1 MFLANNMTCA
11 RNLIDFNSGGYK
23 ALSRSLNIQMSFT
36 ETTLFTPRRCFGRAA
51 EKCYDDSLSSIVAS
65 CSWDKHMVV
74 GTGSWFDVL
83 WDWKK
88 VGFDQTSRMDVYNF
102 LHMVSSAGR
111 INSNPACLGEEVD
124 LMEMGEIK
132 SNLAW
137 QEIEVDNLMGL
148 DKIKSN
154 PAWQEVEVDKS
165 DESG

>member
-1 MFLANNMTCA
+1 M
-11 RNLIDFNSGGYK
+11 G
-23 ALSRSLNIQMSFT
+23 LNIQVSFI
-36 ETTLFTPRRCFGRAA
+36 ETTLFTPRKCFEKAV
-51 EKCYDDSLSSIVAS
+51 EKCYDNSLSSIVAL
-65 CSWDKHMVV
+65 CSWDKHMTV
-74 GTGSWFDVL
+74 GTGSSIDSL
-83 WDWKK
+83 WDQKET
-88 VGFDQTSRMDVYNF
+88 GLNQMSEMDVYNF

-111 INSNPACLGEEVD
+111 INSNPAYLGEEVD
-124 LMEMGEIK
+124 LMEMDGIK